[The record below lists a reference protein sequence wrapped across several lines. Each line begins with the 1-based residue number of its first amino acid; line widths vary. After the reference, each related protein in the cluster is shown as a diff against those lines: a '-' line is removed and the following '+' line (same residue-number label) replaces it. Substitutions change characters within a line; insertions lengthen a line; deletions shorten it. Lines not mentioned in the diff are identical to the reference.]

1 MEEVIIELRGH
12 GVILR
17 LFHLNHDLMEILNEK
32 AAAFGE
38 PLNQAWFDPFFWHP
52 KEMSELRKQINPY
65 SEYRGLMNDS
75 RSFIEI
81 RRKGK
86 RRKQYTVAQ
95 LIGEGQLFPMVDIS
109 TANWHLRFHQ
119 IVFLE
124 FTSVTGC
131 PAQYSHSNW
140 ETFGLS
146 NLKFIRDSGVV
157 GETIMTSMNNPEL
170 PFVSD
175 DYVLRSQQLIIKT
188 PLND

>member
-32 AAAFGE
+32 AAVFGE

-52 KEMSELRKQINPY
+52 KELRKLRKRIKPI

-81 RRKGK
+81 RRAGR
-86 RRKQYTVAQ
+86 RRKKYTVAQ
-95 LIGEGQLFPMVDIS
+95 LIGENQLFPMVDLS
-109 TANWHLRFHQ
+109 TASWRSGFHQ

-131 PAQYSHSNW
+131 PAQYTHSNW
-140 ETFGLS
+140 KTFDLS
-146 NLKFIRDSGVV
+146 KLKFIWDSGVV
-157 GETIMTSMNNPEL
+157 GETILTSMNNPEL